1 KGFQGVFSSAKKD
14 AGERS
19 PTSKSIEPFY
29 GVLKGVPVTFKQKK
43 TPAVDLPAGVF
54 NAILRLS
61 WESLLNS

>member
-1 KGFQGVFSSAKKD
+1 MFIRVKGF
-14 AGERS
+14 
-19 PTSKSIEPFY
+19 FY

-54 NAILRLS
+54 NASLRLS